1 MTPSTHDRT
10 YDAIVVGAGF
20 GGLYMLHKLRN
31 ELRMNVRAFDK
42 AGGVGGTWYWNR
54 YPGALS
60 DTEGY
65 LYCYSFDKDLSQEW
79 EWSTRYI
86 KQPEILSYLEH
97 VAGRFDLHRSIQFNT
112 GITHAHFNEVSN
124 LWDVQTDKGERISA
138 KYLITSLGILSAEN
152 VPNIKGLETFK
163 GERYHTSAWREG
175 ITLRGKR
182 VGVIGTGSTGVQL
195 ITAIAPE
202 VGHLTVFQRA
212 PQYIVPARNRSLSK
226 EYVKEV
232 KATYSEI
239 WRDVRQSVVGMGF
252 TESQVPAM
260 SVSEEERKAVF
271 QSAWD
276 AGGGFRFMFG
286 TFSDIATDRQA
297 NEAAAAFVRTKISE
311 IVKDPV
317 TARKL
322 TPLDLYAKRPLC
334 DSGYYET
341 FNRDNVTLV
350 DIKASPIIE
359 VTPTSVRTADGEY
372 ELDALIFATGFDGV
386 DGSYTRI
393 DIRGRG
399 GKTIKDKWHGGPTS
413 YLGLATADFPN
424 MFMILGPNGP
434 FANIPP
440 AIETQVEWVSDLIEH
455 ANKQGRTIVEAKPEV
470 ESSWTVTCNTIAEST
485 LFPQID
491 SWIFGVNI
499 PGKARAVMFY
509 MGGLATYRHK
519 LAEVKNRAYQDFE
532 LR

>member
-1 MTPSTHDRT
+1 MRLSTQDRT
-10 YDAIVVGAGF
+10 CDAIVVGAGF

-31 ELRMNVRAFDK
+31 ELGMNVRAFDR

-79 EWSTRYI
+79 EWSSRYV
-86 KQPEILSYLEH
+86 KQPEILSYLDH
-97 VAGRFDLHRSIQFNT
+97 VAERFDLRRSIQFNT
-112 GITHAHFNEVSN
+112 GITHAHFDEVAN

-138 KYLITSLGILSAEN
+138 KYLITGLGILSTKH
-152 VPNIKGLETFK
+152 VPAIKGLETFK
-163 GERYHTSAWREG
+163 GERYHTSAWHDG

-182 VGVIGTGSTGVQL
+182 VGVMGTGSTGIQL

-202 VGHLTVFQRA
+202 VRHLTVFQRS
-212 PQYIVPARNRSLSK
+212 PQYIVPARNRPLSE
-226 EYVKEV
+226 EYITEV
-232 KATYSEI
+232 KATYGQI
-239 WRDVRQSVVGMGF
+239 WRDVRQSAVAMGF
-252 TESQVPAM
+252 SESQIPAM
-260 SVSEEERKAVF
+260 SVSAEEREAVF

-276 AGGGFRFMFG
+276 EGGGFRFMFG

-297 NEAAAAFVRTKISE
+297 NEAAAAFVRSKISE

-322 TPLDLYAKRPLC
+322 TPFDLYAKRPLC
-334 DSGYYET
+334 DSGFYET

-350 DIKASPIIE
+350 DLKESPIVE
-359 VTPTSVRTADGEY
+359 VTPTSVRTADEEH

-386 DGSYTRI
+386 DGSYTAI

-399 GKTIKDKWHGGPTS
+399 GKAIKDKWHGGPTS
-413 YLGLATADFPN
+413 YLGVATTDFPN

-440 AIETQVEWVSDLIEH
+440 AIETQVEWISDLIEH
-455 ANKQGRTIVEAKPEV
+455 ANRQGRKIVEAKPEA
-470 ESSWTVTCNTIAEST
+470 ESSWTVTCNDIAECT
-485 LFPQID
+485 LFPKID

-509 MGGLATYRHK
+509 LGGLVAYRQK
-519 LAEVKNRAYQDFE
+519 LAEVRDLAYQGFE